1 MLIQRAADIPWDDFA
16 GIETL
21 GISAGASAPEVLVQ
35 EMVDAFRERFDVTVE
50 EIETAKENVAFNIPR
65 QLRDVAAE

>member
-1 MLIQRAADIPWDDFA
+1 AADIPWPAFD

-35 EMVDAFRERFDVTVE
+35 EIIEAFAERFTVE
-50 EIETAKENVAFNIPR
+50 IEEIHTATENIAFNIPR
-65 QLRDVAAE
+65 QLRDVAES